1 MLQIRRATARDVP
14 DILALVKDLATYERA
29 PDAVV
34 ATEADYLRDGFGPSP
49 RFTVEIAE
57 WDGEVVGFALWFQS
71 WSTWRGRPGL
81 HLEDL
86 FVRPAARGRGI
97 GKALLAHLARRAV
110 EEGCARF
117 EWQVLDWNEP
127 ARRFYEDLGA
137 SALPEW
143 ITMRVEGE
151 ALERLAGARR

>member
-1 MLQIRRATARDVP
+1 MLHLRRATARDVP
-14 DILALVKDLATYERA
+14 DILALVRELARYERA

-49 RFTVEIAE
+49 RFQVEIAE
-57 WDGEVVGFALWFQS
+57 WEGEVVGFALWFHS

-86 FVRPAARGRGI
+86 FVRPAARGRGV
-97 GKALLAHLARRAV
+97 GKALLVHLARRAL

-117 EWQVLDWNEP
+117 EWQVLAWNAP
-127 ARRFYEDLGA
+127 ARRYYEGLGA
-137 SALPEW
+137 AALPEW
-143 ITMRVEGE
+143 VTMRVEGE
-151 ALERLAGARR
+151 ALARLAAAGG

>member
-1 MLQIRRATARDVP
+1 MLQIRRAIARDVP
-14 DILALVKDLATYERA
+14 AILGLVKDLARYERE

-34 ATEADYLRDGFGPSP
+34 ATEADYLRDGFGPAP
-49 RFTVEIAE
+49 RFAVEIAE
-57 WDGEVVGFALWFQS
+57 WDGEVVGFALWFHS

-97 GKALLAHLARRAV
+97 GKALLAYLARRALD
-110 EEGCARF
+110 EGCARF

-127 ARRFYEDLGA
+127 ARRFYEGLGA

-143 ITMRVEGE
+143 VTMRVEGE
-151 ALERLAGARR
+151 ALERLARGAG

>member
-1 MLQIRRATARDVP
+1 MLHIRRATAADVP

-34 ATEADYLRDGFGPSP
+34 ATEADYLRDGFGPAP
-49 RFTVEIAE
+49 RFHVEMAA
-57 WDGEVVGFALWFQS
+57 WDGEVVGFALWFHG
-71 WSTWRGRPGL
+71 WSTWRGRPVL

-97 GKALLAHLARRAV
+97 GKALLVHLARLAV

-117 EWQVLDWNEP
+117 EWQVLDWNAP
-127 ARRFYEDLGA
+127 ARRFYEALGA
-137 SALPEW
+137 AALPEW
-143 ITMRVEGE
+143 VTMRVEGE
-151 ALERLAGARR
+151 ALSRLAAPG